1 MPKHDR
7 NRYLSKREQQIMD
20 LLVTHVQ
27 LSAAEIEELLPDAPT
42 NSTVRSL
49 LAIMC
54 SKYITIRVKSGR
66 SFVYR
71 LTKPKAS
78 AAKDALLGVIQRF
91 FDGSVGSALT
101 ALIDTKNP
109 LSEEEIEAI
118 QQLID
123 SSKEKSS

>member
-1 MPKHDR
+1 MAKQDR

-20 LLVTHVQ
+20 LLVYRGQ

-49 LAIMC
+49 LAIMGA
-54 SKYITIRVKSGR
+54 KGITVRVKSGR

-71 LTKPKAS
+71 PAKPKAG

-91 FDGSVGSALT
+91 FDGSIAGALT
-101 ALIDTKNP
+101 ALVETKKA

-123 SSKEKSS
+123 SSKEKNS